1 MHPESA
7 NVTIFWRSKLPLE
20 KTLQTMTR
28 YAIPFI
34 HEENMSRKDLILSL
48 YTGHDQHHTPY
59 AQLTEKGALQLQ
71 SVGRELRR
79 RYIGSL
85 LPEKVEEASSVL
97 FCRSTNICRTVQSLR
112 SLLVGMYGDT
122 HESSPS
128 FLDSKKGTENRST
141 VNSNIADGKRD
152 RKLPF
157 ISTRHKSFET
167 MFPHADGPCQ
177 HMSERRVK
185 LYHQFVN
192 STALLKW
199 GDLEKRMLEFIGSS
213 HKRIGWLT
221 WLNIL
226 DVFTCFQAHGVEFPL
241 GITKVDLQDITELV
255 AWTWDVLYAV
265 RHSAILSHFILF
277 FLIFLMSSAVC
288 CFLCQLYYDLSAAR
302 FFFAATSALASANA
316 CLTNCLFICLF
327 IFLSYCLSVCLPACR
342 SVCLSAWLSV
352 CLSVYSLLITV
363 QLIFVTFMLFLF

>member
-1 MHPESA
+1 MVRRCTETVKRSCRKTDGLYVQNMTQLHYFLRIPTRGVLGDRAQITRALSPLHPESA
-7 NVTIFWRSKLPLE
+7 NVTTFWRSKLPLE

-112 SLLVGMYGDT
+112 SLLVGMYGDA

-128 FLDSKKGTENRST
+128 FFDSRKGTENRST
-141 VNSNIADGKRD
+141 VNSNIADRKRD

-199 GDLEKRMLEFIGSS
+199 GD
-213 HKRIGWLT
+213 
-221 WLNIL
+221 
-226 DVFTCFQAHGVEFPL
+226 
-241 GITKVDLQDITELV
+241 
-255 AWTWDVLYAV
+255 
-265 RHSAILSHFILF
+265 
-277 FLIFLMSSAVC
+277 
-288 CFLCQLYYDLSAAR
+288 
-302 FFFAATSALASANA
+302 
-316 CLTNCLFICLF
+316 
-327 IFLSYCLSVCLPACR
+327 
-342 SVCLSAWLSV
+342 
-352 CLSVYSLLITV
+352 
-363 QLIFVTFMLFLF
+363 

>member
-1 MHPESA
+1 
-7 NVTIFWRSKLPLE
+7 
-20 KTLQTMTR
+20 MTR
-28 YAIPFI
+28 YAIPLI

-48 YTGHDQHHTPY
+48 YTGQDQHHTPY

-79 RYIGSL
+79 RYVGSF

-122 HESSPS
+122 NESSYS
-128 FLDSKKGTENRST
+128 VISSMKGIENRNI
-141 VNSNIADGKRD
+141 VNTHISDRKRD

-157 ISTRHKSFET
+157 ILTRHKSFET

-199 GDLEKRMLEFIGSS
+199 GNLEKRMLDFIGSS
-213 HKRIGWLT
+213 HKRVGWLT

-241 GITKVDLQDITELV
+241 GITKIDLEDITELV

-265 RHSAILSHFILF
+265 RHPSLLSYPTAF
-277 FLIFLMSSAVC
+277 
-288 CFLCQLYYDLSAAR
+288 CFR
-302 FFFAATSALASANA
+302 FFV
-316 CLTNCLFICLF
+316 
-327 IFLSYCLSVCLPACR
+327 FLSR
-342 SVCLSAWLSV
+342 
-352 CLSVYSLLITV
+352 LLALLFV
-363 QLIFVTFMLFLF
+363 VSYVSYLIL